1 MLVLISLL
9 FIISQSPD
17 QLSKEME
24 LDYLILNKKYPE
36 ALELAK
42 ELYSQTGDLTFLKKI
57 TLLEFL
63 NGNEERGIESGLKYL
78 ENVVDSAI
86 FFLLANVLKVK
97 GNLLLLDKVLDK
109 HKDNDTVDLYRG
121 YLYYEIGDF
130 DKAYSFMSRRK
141 ELILEKVFF
150 APAYL
155 YILMELNKEEEL
167 SDFVELVPEPTL
179 ELTYAKALFLW
190 CVGKNQEALERFNK
204 VFEEYE
210 YRDLYFLQAYMTFL
224 EEIGDFPKS
233 DSLAEL
239 LISLSP
245 LNGEVRKAVGIHY
258 YNVGN
263 FMASFTSLL
272 IAGSLL
278 EGDGEIHY
286 YLARLL
292 VASRSFH
299 DALSEIDKALKLD
312 PYSKDYRYYRI
323 YILLN
328 MDSVGLA
335 MREVYNLQ
343 AQGIKEGYF
352 YYLKAQCLDKMGDF
366 KGAHENFKVA
376 LLKDS
381 TNLKRYRDFLLHAK
395 EKKIDIDFE
404 FYLRKVLGVCES
416 ASDSIDVS
424 SLALELGKYDIAIE
438 ILEGFASKDSIT
450 PEVLN
455 NLAYALCEANRDLEK
470 ALGFID
476 KALELEPYKYEYI
489 DTKAWILY
497 KLGRIEEARYY
508 IQMAIELGGEKK
520 EEIRY
525 HWEVINGKKWDK

>member
-179 ELTYAKALFLW
+179 
-190 CVGKNQEALERFNK
+190 
-204 VFEEYE
+204 
-210 YRDLYFLQAYMTFL
+210 
-224 EEIGDFPKS
+224 
-233 DSLAEL
+233 
-239 LISLSP
+239 
-245 LNGEVRKAVGIHY
+245 
-258 YNVGN
+258 
-263 FMASFTSLL
+263 
-272 IAGSLL
+272 
-278 EGDGEIHY
+278 
-286 YLARLL
+286 
-292 VASRSFH
+292 
-299 DALSEIDKALKLD
+299 
-312 PYSKDYRYYRI
+312 
-323 YILLN
+323 
-328 MDSVGLA
+328 
-335 MREVYNLQ
+335 
-343 AQGIKEGYF
+343 
-352 YYLKAQCLDKMGDF
+352 
-366 KGAHENFKVA
+366 
-376 LLKDS
+376 
-381 TNLKRYRDFLLHAK
+381 
-395 EKKIDIDFE
+395 
-404 FYLRKVLGVCES
+404 
-416 ASDSIDVS
+416 
-424 SLALELGKYDIAIE
+424 
-438 ILEGFASKDSIT
+438 
-450 PEVLN
+450 
-455 NLAYALCEANRDLEK
+455 
-470 ALGFID
+470 
-476 KALELEPYKYEYI
+476 
-489 DTKAWILY
+489 
-497 KLGRIEEARYY
+497 
-508 IQMAIELGGEKK
+508 
-520 EEIRY
+520 
-525 HWEVINGKKWDK
+525 